1 MLWKSI
7 QQYHQVTNQFNL
19 RQYHH
24 YHQLLIHSQL
34 FTSITNLIISIINL
48 ISCIFLSIF
57 YPLKGGEHGIVCH
70 TMTHTVNLTS
80 NVSTLDG
87 THFFN
92 SYNQMQQFSSQ
103 HHGDLMN
110 LLHKTV
116 NHNNVTNNVLLWFPS
131 HNQDIWSWVAS
142 ILYK

>member
-1 MLWKSI
+1 M
-7 QQYHQVTNQFNL
+7 NQ
-19 RQYHH
+19 
-24 YHQLLIHSQL
+24 QLLYHLQCMLIYLKSPI
-34 FTSITNLIISIINL
+34 SITKLIISIINL

-103 HHGDLMN
+103 HHGDLMK
-110 LLHKTV
+110 LLHMTV